1 MQQQQHWAR
10 SSVAAL
16 MAKRPSDMEAAL
28 ILSRPVDLAETFAL
42 LPARKGKRQ

>member
-16 MAKRPSDMEAAL
+16 MAKRPSEMEAAL
-28 ILSRPVDLAETFAL
+28 IRSRPMNLADAYAL
-42 LPARKGKRQ
+42 LPARKGKSQ